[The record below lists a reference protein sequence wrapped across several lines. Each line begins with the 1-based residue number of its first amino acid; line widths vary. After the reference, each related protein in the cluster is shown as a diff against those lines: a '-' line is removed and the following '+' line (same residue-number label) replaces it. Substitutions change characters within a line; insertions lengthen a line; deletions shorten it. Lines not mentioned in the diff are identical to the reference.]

1 MYLFETNNE
10 QNTQFTSLVMND
22 FLSTEALLLLALCTL
37 TLQKEEKRKGPY
49 VKRYIF
55 LLNYG

>member
-37 TLQKEEKRKGPY
+37 TLQKEEKREGPY

-55 LLNYG
+55 LVN